1 MKKKCTMKN
10 ILGIYKSDIRKVARN
25 WVALVIMAGLVLLP
39 SLYAWVNIYASW
51 DPYGNTRGV
60 RVGVVNEDEGGTLS
74 GLHFNIGEQVAGT
87 LRENDKLGWTFY
99 KTRDEGVR
107 KAEKG
112 EVYATIIIP
121 RDFTERMCTLLDANP
136 KKPTLDYYVNEKMNA
151 IAPKMTDSGAA
162 TLQKQITAS
171 FVETAVKTVFGVL
184 NEVGVNIDGQYD
196 KIEKYKNLLYLINDS
211 FPQLDG
217 RLENLAQGAENG
229 LVRLS
234 DRSEDVV
241 FIQAVLQNLVEFSDG
256 FGAEM
261 LNLKADSEELSP
273 KIRENL
279 SVMQSVLDAVSNANS
294 ELSRGL
300 VTGKNDLSGFVADV
314 TADLDEMERDLSD
327 AADRIDEL
335 DGETRGD
342 LLEANQNL
350 SSLLRAYRDA
360 LEGISGLT
368 DAGQVQGVLSDLLT
382 LSGDMSRQLGNMQG
396 GVDQIFQDADHALA
410 LCQDISKK
418 LEDIINGRV
427 DDINGA
433 LAYLRQK
440 DAELQKYPIYARI
453 SEINQAILARL
464 EEQTGIEIPS
474 ELPGLKRELSAVI
487 QTERNTLRIRQNEL
501 RSLLRDLERVI
512 NAVKRTVYSL
522 QNNLDG
528 AANDLRYALNQTT
541 ARLDSL
547 LATIAENNE
556 LLSGADADGAHRV
569 TERMR
574 ELEPKLGELRD
585 KLGEAE
591 QNINDK
597 QTLQA
602 LLSEAQTLTAQLQNA
617 VNRAISALDDDLMP
631 RMQRYLTNA
640 AAMAT
645 DVGSLLGNTKE
656 GLIVARDFLDRINS
670 GGEVA
675 VSQIEELRSHL
686 PGLSENLHA
695 MTEKIRNFDAA
706 FDLKEL
712 LGILRSDPDTEG
724 DFFAYPVEL
733 NTQKLFPMKNYAAG
747 LTPFYTTL
755 CLWVGALLLTALL
768 TTKAKNADFA
778 YTPLEEYFG
787 KYLYFATA
795 ALLQGFAASMG
806 DIFVLGVTIRHPVV
820 FVCLAMFYSLVF
832 CMIVYTLVALFGN
845 VGKAIGVVMLVFQL
859 AGSGGTFPIQV
870 TPEFFQHLYGYLPF
884 TYAIGGMR
892 EAVAGLDAGALLRDI
907 AALLVVFVIFLLL
920 GVLLKRFANR
930 ALAGFA
936 KKLGKSGVIEH

>member
-1 MKKKCTMKN
+1 MKN
-10 ILGIYKSDIRKVARN
+10 IVGIYKSDLKKVARN

-74 GLHFNIGEQVAGT
+74 GLHFNIGEQVVGT

-99 KTRDEGVR
+99 NTRDEGVR

-121 RDFTERMCTLLDANP
+121 RDFTDRMCTLLDANP

-196 KIEKYKNLLYLINDS
+196 KIEKYKNLLYLINDN

-217 RLENLAQGAENG
+217 RLENLAGKAENG
-229 LVRLS
+229 LVRFS
-234 DRSEDVV
+234 DRSDDVV
-241 FIQAVLQNLVEFSDG
+241 FIQDVLQNLVDFSDG
-256 FGAEM
+256 FGTEM
-261 LNLKADSEELSP
+261 LNLSVDSEELSP

-300 VTGKNDLSGFVADV
+300 VTGRDDLSGFVSDV
-314 TADLDEMERDLSD
+314 TGDLDEMERDLSD

-335 DGETRGD
+335 DSDVRGD

-360 LEGISGLT
+360 LEGVSG
-368 DAGQVQGVLSDLLT
+368 GLSDTRQIQGILSTLVE
-382 LSGDMSRQLGNMQG
+382 LSGEMSTQLNKMQG
-396 GVDQIFQDADHALA
+396 DVDQLFQDVDRALA
-410 LCQDISKK
+410 LCQDISEK
-418 LEDIINGRV
+418 LEDVINGRV

-433 LAYLRQK
+433 LEYIRQK
-440 DAELQKYPIYARI
+440 DQELQKYPLYARV
-453 SEINQAILARL
+453 SEITKAILARL

-512 NAVKRTVYSL
+512 NSVKRTVYSL
-522 QNNLDG
+522 QNSLDST
-528 AANDLRYALNQTT
+528 ANDLRYALGQTT

-547 LATIAENNE
+547 LATLAENNE
-556 LLSGADADGAHRV
+556 LLADADADGAHRV
-569 TERMR
+569 TGRMR
-574 ELEPKLGELRD
+574 ELEPKLGELKN
-585 KLGEAE
+585 KLAEAE
-591 QNINDK
+591 QNVNDK
-597 QTLQA
+597 QALET

-617 VNRAISALDDDLMP
+617 VSRAISALDDDLMP

-645 DVGSLLGNTKE
+645 DIGKLLGNTKE
-656 GLIVARDFLDRINS
+656 GLTVARDFLDRINS

-675 VSQIEELRSHL
+675 VSEIAELRSHL
-686 PGLSENLHA
+686 PGLSENLNA

-712 LGILRSDPDTEG
+712 LNILRSDPDTEG

-778 YTPLEEYFG
+778 YTPVEEYFG

-832 CMIVYTLVALFGN
+832 CMIVYTLVALLGN

-892 EAVAGLDAGALLRDI
+892 EAVAGIDAGALLRDI
-907 AALLVVFVIFLLL
+907 AVLLVVFVIFLLL

-930 ALAGFA
+930 ALGRFA
-936 KKLGKSGVIEH
+936 KKLGESGVIEH